1 MALTYAGYDVVCVRE
16 GAAAIAAYE
25 TAKVSGHPFGAV
37 ILDLHIKD
45 GMGGQ
50 ATLAHLRAYDPDVKA
65 ILCSAAGH
73 DPIMEHYDVYG
84 FAARLSKPFN
94 RSHLQQLLQHIIY
107 NYCIEPQSIK
117 RERKG
122 QAACR
127 RPKAENGSSLKG
139 SNQKSMAA
147 VFRSNARLG
156 KTLSSKRTFLPTAT
170 IS

>member
-1 MALTYAGYDVVCVRE
+1 MLYTDQHSRKHVEASYTSLHPSSPEKILVMDDDDSLRRLIHLALTCAGYDVVCVRE

-25 TAKVSGHPFGAV
+25 AAKVSGHPFGAV
-37 ILDLHIKD
+37 ILDLHIKG

-107 NYCIEPQSIK
+107 N
-117 RERKG
+117 
-122 QAACR
+122 
-127 RPKAENGSSLKG
+127 
-139 SNQKSMAA
+139 
-147 VFRSNARLG
+147 
-156 KTLSSKRTFLPTAT
+156 
-170 IS
+170 